1 MQEDNGRTEWQ
12 SCFSPIMQRMKKLE
26 AEIHA
31 CVYMHTVP
39 YHVFVFLSFYLLHF
53 FLKVKKFIHVVLLFA
68 LKLGLVA
75 RTEVYK

>member
-1 MQEDNGRTEWQ
+1 MQEDNGRIEWQ
-12 SCFSPIMQRMKKLE
+12 SRFSPIMQRMKKLE

-31 CVYMHTVP
+31 RVNMHTVP

-53 FLKVKKFIHVVLLFA
+53 FLKVKKFIHVVLLFT
-68 LKLGLVA
+68 LKLGLVS